1 MMRELNKLWKENR
14 LKRDHSLWFKI
25 PKPKEELYDLNKDP
39 YELKNLADEASLK
52 DTLLFLREVL
62 NQWIINTN
70 DLGEYSE
77 IELIEKWVKGIKSK
91 KLKSVFFKKEYGKI
105 ILKHFDSGS
114 TILWKE
120 KNDSVWNIYS
130 KPISYSKQV
139 ITKAVRIGY
148 QDSDQITIN

>member
-1 MMRELNKLWKENR
+1 MLSGVINFFDADTRLW
-14 LKRDHSLWFKI
+14 L
-25 PKPKEELYDLNKDP
+25 
-39 YELKNLADEASLK
+39 
-52 DTLLFLREVL
+52 
-62 NQWIINTN
+62 
-70 DLGEYSE
+70 
-77 IELIEKWVKGIKSK
+77 K
-91 KLKSVFFKKEYGKI
+91 KLKSVSFKKKSGKI
-105 ILKHFDSGS
+105 ILNHFDSGS